1 MRRLVRRFLYRWY
14 GFVDKLAWVNMLLMA
29 TGFTAA
35 VMVGAAA
42 GGPAGFRRTGRVI
55 GAAVAA
61 PMSMFWH
68 NSCYYTTDLLQ
79 WV

>member
-1 MRRLVRRFLYRWY
+1 MRRLVRRFLYQRHS
-14 GFVDKLAWVNMLLMA
+14 FVDKLAWVDMLLMA
-29 TGFTAA
+29 AGFTAA
-35 VMVGAAA
+35 VMVGA
-42 GGPAGFRRTGRVI
+42 GGPAGFWRPGRVI